1 MATLTIRN
9 LPEPV
14 RRSLKERAAA
24 HNRSMVAEV
33 RAILEDSVAPRVDFV
48 TRWLESTE
56 PLRGDFELPER
67 SPARPV
73 ELS

>member
-24 HNRSMVAEV
+24 HNRSMEAEV
-33 RAILEDSVAPRVDFV
+33 RAILEDSVAPRADFMS
-48 TRWLESTE
+48 RWVASTE
-56 PLRGDFELPER
+56 ALRGDFELPER

>member
-24 HNRSMVAEV
+24 HNRSMEAEV
-33 RAILEDSVAPRVDFV
+33 RSILENAVAAPPDFIA
-48 TRWLESTE
+48 RWIAAAATN
-56 PLRGDFELPER
+56 RGDIELPDR
-67 SPARPV
+67 TPARPV
-73 ELS
+73 DLS

>member
-24 HNRSMVAEV
+24 HNRSMEAEV
-33 RAILEDSVAPRVDFV
+33 RAILEDSVASRADFV
-48 TRWLESTE
+48 SGWLAATES
-56 PLRGDFELPER
+56 LRGEFDLPER
-67 SPARPV
+67 GPSRPV

>member
-24 HNRSMVAEV
+24 QNRSMEAEV
-33 RAILEDSVAPRVDFV
+33 RSILEDAVAPRTNFIAEWI
-48 TRWLESTE
+48 TATE
-56 PLRGDFELPER
+56 PLRGEFILPER
-67 SPARPV
+67 KPARPV
-73 ELS
+73 EL